1 MNIHYYDKCE
11 IILFVVK
18 SNPKH
23 HLKSVLFLMPKAKM
37 FYGTILGQEL
47 KACMMQ
53 FEAFTINV
61 ITGESQ
67 VTIAAVLMLTYFCSR
82 GFQESQ
88 REKKPY
94 EVLY

>member
-1 MNIHYYDKCE
+1 
-11 IILFVVK
+11 
-18 SNPKH
+18 
-23 HLKSVLFLMPKAKM
+23 MPKAKM